1 MDVTP
6 LIPQGKQVIDAYGD
20 GGFRV
25 SGMRVEGS
33 VIVFPDR
40 LFAWSA
46 AALAEVTAAT
56 LDAVKAAG
64 MAGQVDLLLL
74 GTGSRM
80 AQIDRGLRQD
90 LRVAG
95 VVIEVSFDSRIT
107 LFLLSSSGSLFLIS
121 SFLLL
126 MSVAVVPPGMAS
138 GSAGSLPASSSSRSK

>member
-25 SGMRVEGS
+25 SGTRVEGS

-40 LFAWSA
+40 LFVWSA

-56 LDAVKAAG
+56 LDAVKTAG

-95 VVIEVSFDSRIT
+95 VVIEVMDTGAACRT
-107 LFLLSSSGSLFLIS
+107 YNVLLAEGRKVAAALI
-121 SFLLL
+121 
-126 MSVAVVPPGMAS
+126 AVQ
-138 GSAGSLPASSSSRSK
+138 